1 MQQRPNEPANKG
13 RWDDWVEDSAKWMVQ
28 HEWLTAEEAVGLS
41 AKALSTAQ
49 HREVSKDTFPEG
61 VQDEVRQYEEARRGV
76 VIQLESLERHPYRAS
91 IAESPAGS
99 ELSTL
104 PEVLEILQRNK
115 DWAIRE
121 VDRRAYGREGQKPA
135 KFLTNRPA
143 WGTKR
148 RTWNGRCCAGKC
160 TGRLMKSGKTE
171 HPKRTL
177 ANPKEKRVDCGEK
190 IRGRRE
196 WTVKAVVNA
205 IERQLIGL
213 IGEA

>member
-1 MQQRPNEPANKG
+1 MQQRPNKPANKG

-76 VIQLESLERHPYRAS
+76 VIQLESLESHPYRAS

-190 IRGRRE
+190 IRERRE
-196 WTVKAVVNA
+196 WTTKAVVNS
-205 IERQLIGL
+205 IERQTI
-213 IGEA
+213 